1 VTVGLLG
8 GTFDPPHNGH
18 VALAHAAVERLGL
31 DQLVVLV
38 VAHPGHREVS
48 APADARLRLAQAA
61 FRAIPS
67 AEVELD
73 RHARTVDLLREGR
86 WRDPLF
92 VIGADEFADFLSW
105 KEPEEVLALARLG
118 VATRPG
124 YPREQVE
131 RVCAELR
138 HPERVVLF
146 EIPAVA
152 VSSSMLRRSIRR
164 GEGIDG
170 LVPPT
175 VAELVSELDLY
186 RR

>member
-18 VALAHAAVERLGL
+18 VALARAAVEQLGL
-31 DQLVVLV
+31 DRLVVLV

-48 APADARLRLAQAA
+48 APAEARLRLAQAA
-61 FRAIPS
+61 FRAVPS
-67 AEVELD
+67 TEVELD
-73 RHARTVDLLREGR
+73 GHARTVDLLREGR

-92 VIGADEFADFLSW
+92 LVGADEFAGFLSW

-131 RVCAELR
+131 RVLAELR

-146 EIPAVA
+146 EIPPVA
-152 VSSSMLRRSIRR
+152 VSSSMLRRSISG
-164 GEGIDG
+164 GERIDS
-170 LVPPT
+170 LVPPA